1 MSAPRLVIVVQ
12 SKITGDSRIQKA
24 ALSAARAGWEVAILG
39 LDGIGGEP
47 RTWLGPVRVI
57 RRGIG
62 TAHQEA
68 QALRSIH
75 VRPPLVPTGYSSLKA
90 ARRAGKR
97 LSRQIRE
104 RRAAAT
110 SPQARVAAEVD
121 IMLRR
126 VAHKVRR
133 WGAAKH
139 TRIVRPSD
147 RPVDWRAVEWREVT
161 PAFLDW
167 RDSFAPAIVQLQP
180 DVVHSNDPAM
190 IGVAS
195 HAVRD
200 LRASGHAVGWLH
212 DMHEHV
218 SAVDWGDPWVSA
230 GYVAHEA
237 EFIGEPD
244 ALVTVSPEIAD
255 ALQQEYD
262 LAVTPTVV
270 RNAPV
275 AALDASDAPDVR
287 SLVGLGDDARI
298 LVSSGSVDPRR
309 GIVTAVEALP
319 LLPDTH
325 LVIVTREQPGWSAP
339 LDALLSFA
347 QELDVRQR
355 VHLAPYVPTH
365 QIAAY
370 LSSADAGLFA
380 GVHYPNY
387 EKSLPTKFA
396 EYLHAGLPLLIS
408 DLRVPAQFVRSEGVG
423 EVFVAEDAQDLAA
436 GMRRILDEPARYRD
450 AIRPELLAELSWE
463 HQAARLL
470 ELYTTLGDRHPNP
483 PATSVPW
490 EVAES
495 YIGPEDPWPDL
506 PRVHP
511 LPDEEQRPVPLEAPD
526 TAVKLLVGPANHA
539 GQGYAWARAVERS
552 LDGVGARA
560 FAPRRSKGFGF
571 PVDHSVWINR
581 YLVDPVWSHDMQQQ
595 VLSGFTHVVREAEQ
609 PIWNGNGDAE
619 REDWLLR
626 RHGIGT
632 AMMLHGSEIRDPARH
647 AARNR
652 WSPFADPTDPKTV
665 QLQALVDR
673 NAERVARFDG
683 PVFVSTP
690 DLLDDV
696 SDARWCPVVVDRDR
710 WHGTVRP
717 ARDIP
722 VVLHAPSR
730 SAMKGSDLVE
740 PVLYD
745 LDQRGVIR
753 YRRLQKVPHEQ
764 MPAELAAADIV
775 LDQFRLA
782 SYGVA
787 ACEAMASGCVVVGH
801 VSPSVRSHVQAT
813 TGQVLPIVE
822 ADADSIEEVLL
833 RLMSDRGSWQDW
845 AARGTSFVDTVHDG
859 RAAAAVLEEF
869 LRSRL

>member
-1 MSAPRLVIVVQ
+1 MIVVQ

-68 QALRSIH
+68 QELRSIR
-75 VRPPLVPTGYSSLKA
+75 VRPPLIPTGYTSMKA

-110 SPQARVAAEVD
+110 SLPQRATAEID
-121 IMLRR
+121 IALRR

-139 TRIVRPSD
+139 TRIVRPTD
-147 RPVDWRAVEWREVT
+147 RPVDWRTVDWREVT

-167 RDSFAPAIVQLQP
+167 RDSFAPAIVQLRP

-195 HAVRD
+195 HAVRE
-200 LRASGHAVGWLH
+200 LRAAGHSVGWLH

-218 SAVDWGDPWVSA
+218 SAVDWGDPWTSA
-230 GYVAHEA
+230 GYIAHEA
-237 EFIGEPD
+237 EFIHEPD
-244 ALVTVSPEIAD
+244 ALVTVSPEIAE
-255 ALQQEYD
+255 ALQEEYQ
-262 LAVTPTVV
+262 LPVTPTVV

-275 AALDASDAPDVR
+275 GALDATDAPDVR
-287 SLVGLGDDARI
+287 SLVGLDVTARI

-309 GIVTAVEALP
+309 GIATAVEALP

-325 LVIVTREQPGWSAP
+325 LVIVTREEPGRSKP
-339 LDALLSFA
+339 LDQLLGLA
-347 QELDVRQR
+347 QQLDVRQR

-370 LSSADAGLFA
+370 LSSADVGLFA

-396 EYLHAGLPLLIS
+396 EYLHAGLPLLVS

-436 GMRRILDEPARYRD
+436 GMRRIIEDSARYRD

-463 HQAARLL
+463 HQAERLL
-470 ELYTTLGDRHPNP
+470 ELYATLGHQHPEP
-483 PATSVPW
+483 PATPVPW

-511 LPDEEQRPVPLEAPD
+511 LPDEELRPRALEAPD
-526 TAVKLLVGPANHA
+526 RPIRVLIGPANHA
-539 GQGYAWARAVERS
+539 GQGYAWARALERAS
-552 LDGVGARA
+552 DDVGARA

-571 PVDHSVWINR
+571 AVDHSVWVNR
-581 YLVDPVWSHDMQQQ
+581 YLVDPVWSQDMQQQ
-595 VLSGFTHVVREAEQ
+595 VVSGFTHVLREAGQ

-626 RHGIGT
+626 RHGIRT
-632 AMMLHGSEIRDPARH
+632 ALMLHGSEIRNPARH
-647 AARNR
+647 AARQR
-652 WSPFADPTDPKTV
+652 WSPFADETHPKTIE
-665 QLQALVDR
+665 LQALADR

-696 SDARWCPVVVDRDR
+696 PHARWCPVVVDPSR
-710 WHGTVRP
+710 WEGTVRP
-717 ARDIP
+717 EREVP

-730 SAMKGSDLVE
+730 SVMKGSDLIE

-753 YRRLQKVPHEQ
+753 YRRLQGVAHEQ

-801 VSPSVRSHVQAT
+801 VSATVRSHVHEV
-813 TGQVLPIVE
+813 TGCELPIVE
-822 ADADSIEEVLL
+822 ADPDSIEEVLL
-833 RLMSDRGSWQDW
+833 HLVEDRGSWQER
-845 AARGTSFVDTVHDG
+845 AHLGRTFIREVHDG
-859 RAAAAVLEEF
+859 RAAAAALEDF
-869 LRSRL
+869 IRSTP